1 MATKRFVSKD
11 NLGRVWTRLF
21 GKVLNSK
28 EEIEAN
34 TSENMIAGAD
44 AVKEVYSSFDG
55 LANLS
60 MERKTIEIALSW
72 MVIFSYTATEDCVYY
87 INAVVESTAYVT
99 LQIRLNELY
108 IAGTNNALPNTAYGF
123 TRNCQCIVP
132 MKKGQ
137 ILSVQIAT
145 TPNVISAPVSIISG
159 RLK

>member
-1 MATKRFVSKD
+1 MPGFLRINSS
-11 NLGRVWTRLF
+11 
-21 GKVLNSK
+21 LNS
-28 EEIEAN
+28 
-34 TSENMIAGAD
+34 
-44 AVKEVYSSFDG
+44 

-60 MERKTIEIALSW
+60 MERNTIEIPLSW
-72 MVIFSYTATEDCVYY
+72 GTIFSYTATEDCIFY
-87 INAVVESTAYVT
+87 INAIVESTAYVT

-123 TRNCQCIVP
+123 TRNCQAIVP

>member
-1 MATKRFVSKD
+1 
-11 NLGRVWTRLF
+11 
-21 GKVLNSK
+21 
-28 EEIEAN
+28 
-34 TSENMIAGAD
+34 
-44 AVKEVYSSFDG
+44 
-55 LANLS
+55 

-87 INAVVESTAYVT
+87 INAAVESTAYVT
-99 LQIRLNELY
+99 LQIRLNELH

-145 TPNVISAPVSIISG
+145 TPNVISAPVTIISG